1 LRTRISQNFKMVQG
15 GMKCIKYLL
24 FLFNLV
30 FVIIG
35 IVLIAVGVSVRLG
48 FKPYYDLVDT
58 SEFSTPPNL
67 FIAVGV
73 IVFFIAFLGCCGAV
87 KENNCMMMTY
97 SVLVG
102 LLLVVELGAAFA
114 AFALQDDV
122 EGLLFKGL
130 NETQH
135 HYSLNTTDQR
145 HIDETKSWDLMQHT
159 LKCCGTHNFT
169 DWGTIISSQNKT
181 FEIPQSCCIEDAIDC
196 SLKAHVNVTSKWD
209 EAAKVIHVGGCLD
222 KAVNDIAIK
231 TLGIVGICLAVVE
244 LLGVICACF
253 LARSIRYS
261 YETV

>member
-1 LRTRISQNFKMVQG
+1 
-15 GMKCIKYLL
+15 MKCIKYLL

-35 IVLIAVGVSVRLG
+35 IVLIAVGVSVKVG
-48 FKPYYDLVDT
+48 FKPYYKLVDT
-58 SEFSTPPNL
+58 AEFSTPPNL
-67 FIAVGV
+67 FIAVGI

-87 KENNCMMMTY
+87 KENHCMMMTY

-102 LLLVVELGAAFA
+102 LLLVVELGAAFT

-122 EGLLFKGL
+122 EGLLAKGL

-135 HYSLNTTDQR
+135 HYTLNPNGANQS
-145 HIDETKSWDLMQHT
+145 HIDETKSWDLLQHT
-159 LKCCGTHNFT
+159 LHCCGTHDFT
-169 DWGTIISSQNKT
+169 DWGTIISKQNSS
-181 FEIPQSCCIEDAIDC
+181 FEIPQSCCIDDAVNC
-196 SLKAHVNVTSKWD
+196 SLTSIVDITMPKEKA
-209 EAAKVIHVGGCLD
+209 AIHIYVDGCLE